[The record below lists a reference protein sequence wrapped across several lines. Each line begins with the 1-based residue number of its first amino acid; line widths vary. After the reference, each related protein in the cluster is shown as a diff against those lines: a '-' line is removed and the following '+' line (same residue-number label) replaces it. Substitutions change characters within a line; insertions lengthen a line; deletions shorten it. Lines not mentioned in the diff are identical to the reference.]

1 MEILHNS
8 IAQENMWVF
17 LVGNLFVVKYM
28 TQIYIYMQ
36 GVFIYSA
43 VSHMHRLISRK
54 QRVVSRITMQIAR
67 FRRPKSCAAFTCDGG
82 RKMVKEG
89 SWLTDPNRNDDLG

>member
-1 MEILHNS
+1 MG
-8 IAQENMWVF
+8 VF
-17 LVGNLFVVKYM
+17 GREFVRRQIYD
-28 TQIYIYMQ
+28 TNIYIYMQ

-67 FRRPKSCAAFTCDGG
+67 LRRPKSCAAFTCDGG